1 MYAWSIFNDPLTK
14 IFGVVAPSAN
24 DWALTS
30 VVPIFSLCAVS
41 LGVTTFT
48 LGSWTERAGP
58 RKVAALAA
66 TSWGSGLCLA
76 AAGAHLHNLPMLYL
90 GYGVLGGI
98 GWGLGYISPVG
109 ALMKWFPDRKGLAT
123 GLSLCFF
130 GGGAVIAT
138 PVNEFLLSTFSK
150 EPEKLGYAKDLMLLT
165 DETGRRFAE
174 IAGQTIEVV
183 EAVASNA
190 SDTVVYAVGTGSTG
204 VAMTFATMGLGHM
217 AMMLAGALLVR
228 LPNPNASLGE
238 SDDEK
243 DDKQENVLVGVN
255 AKDALKMPQFYLLWT
270 SVFGSAVA
278 GVSVI
283 SCAKTMMNECFSSA
297 LPALVTTSFC
307 ASFVAMLSGANM
319 TGRLGWAT
327 ASDWTGRKNMYFLF
341 GALGIPTT
349 LAIPTLTTM
358 ASEGIGGAMPLYVSF
373 FFERSIDLALHTHFF
388 FTVTP
393 LWEVPLPLSVSTVDF
408 FLFCQHIFLT
418 CLVENTRAVFTVVFS
433 LHGQLLLCSVR
444 L

>member
-1 MYAWSIFNDPLTK
+1 M
-14 IFGVVAPSAN
+14 
-24 DWALTS
+24 
-30 VVPIFSLCAVS
+30 
-41 LGVTTFT
+41 
-48 LGSWTERAGP
+48 
-58 RKVAALAA
+58 
-66 TSWGSGLCLA
+66 
-76 AAGAHLHNLPMLYL
+76 
-90 GYGVLGGI
+90 GGI

-138 PVNEFLLSTFSK
+138 PVNEFLLSSFSK
-150 EPEKLGYAKDLMLLT
+150 EPEKLGYAKDLLLLT

-174 IAGQTIEVV
+174 IAGETIEVV
-183 EAVASNA
+183 EAVAANT
-190 SDTVVYAVGTGSTG
+190 SDTVVYAVSTGSTG

-228 LPNPNASLGE
+228 LPNPDASLGSRSSS
-238 SDDEK
+238 SDEQD
-243 DDKQENVLVGVN
+243 QNALVGVN

-297 LPALVTTSFC
+297 LPALVTSSFC

-358 ASEGIGGAMPLYVSF
+358 ASEGIGGAMPL
-373 FFERSIDLALHTHFF
+373 
-388 FTVTP
+388 
-393 LWEVPLPLSVSTVDF
+393 
-408 FLFCQHIFLT
+408 
-418 CLVENTRAVFTVVFS
+418 
-433 LHGQLLLCSVR
+433 
-444 L
+444 

>member
-1 MYAWSIFNDPLTK
+1 
-14 IFGVVAPSAN
+14 
-24 DWALTS
+24 
-30 VVPIFSLCAVS
+30 
-41 LGVTTFT
+41 
-48 LGSWTERAGP
+48 
-58 RKVAALAA
+58 
-66 TSWGSGLCLA
+66 
-76 AAGAHLHNLPMLYL
+76 
-90 GYGVLGGI
+90 
-98 GWGLGYISPVG
+98 
-109 ALMKWFPDRKGLAT
+109 MKWFPDRKGLAT

-138 PVNEFLLSTFSK
+138 PVNEFLLSSFSK
-150 EPEKLGYAKDLMLLT
+150 EPEKLGYAKDLLLLT

-174 IAGQTIEVV
+174 IAGETIEVV
-183 EAVASNA
+183 EAVAANT
-190 SDTVVYAVGTGSTG
+190 SDTVVYAVSTGSTG

-228 LPNPNASLGE
+228 LPNPDASLGSRSSSS
-238 SDDEK
+238 SDEQD
-243 DDKQENVLVGVN
+243 QNALVGVN

-297 LPALVTTSFC
+297 LPALVTSSFC

-358 ASEGIGGAMPLYVSF
+358 ASEGIGGAMPL
-373 FFERSIDLALHTHFF
+373 
-388 FTVTP
+388 
-393 LWEVPLPLSVSTVDF
+393 
-408 FLFCQHIFLT
+408 
-418 CLVENTRAVFTVVFS
+418 
-433 LHGQLLLCSVR
+433 
-444 L
+444 